1 MGLSIE
7 VTKVARAY
15 NGNPVLRDCSYNFA
29 PGLTYALQ
37 GPNGS
42 GKSTLLRILA
52 LLEAPD
58 TGSVDYLENR
68 AVLPKDLELRR
79 RFTLVLPRPGIFNT
93 TVFHNVA
100 YGLKIRGVKSGEI
113 EARVETIL
121 ETVGLAHKRSQR
133 ALDLSSGETKRLG
146 LARAMVLAP
155 EILFL
160 DEPTANI
167 DPLNTEIIEEIILKM
182 KAGGQTT
189 ILLITHDPAQAE
201 RLGDQSLLMKEGMVM
216 PQ

>member
-1 MGLSIE
+1 M
-7 VTKVARAY
+7 
-15 NGNPVLRDCSYNFA
+15 
-29 PGLTYALQ
+29 
-37 GPNGS
+37 
-42 GKSTLLRILA
+42 
-52 LLEAPD
+52 
-58 TGSVDYLENR
+58 
-68 AVLPKDLELRR
+68 RR

-113 EARVETIL
+113 EARVSQVL
-121 ETVGLAHKRSQR
+121 ASVGLAHKGSQR

-146 LARAMVLAP
+146 LARAMVLNP

-182 KAGGQTT
+182 KTGGAAT

-201 RLGDQSLLMKEGMVM
+201 RLGDRLLFLKDGRLV
-216 PQ
+216 PG

>member
-1 MGLSIE
+1 MRLRIE
-7 VTKVARAY
+7 VNKVAKAY
-15 NGNPVLRDCSYNFA
+15 NGNPVLRDCSFTFA

-42 GKSTLLRILA
+42 GKSTLLRLLA
-52 LLEAPD
+52 LLETPD
-58 TGSVDYLENR
+58 AGQVDYLENGV
-68 AVLPKDLELRR
+68 ALAKNLALQR

-93 TVFHNVA
+93 TVFNNVV

-113 EARVETIL
+113 EARVNVIL
-121 ETVGLAHKRSQR
+121 ATVGLAHKRAQR

-146 LARAMVLAP
+146 LARAMVLNP

-182 KAGGQTT
+182 KAGGAAT
-189 ILLITHDPAQAE
+189 ILLITHDPAQAD
-201 RLGDQSLLMKEGMVM
+201 RLGDQLLFLKDGRLV
-216 PQ
+216 PG

>member
-1 MGLSIE
+1 MGLRLE
-7 VTKVARAY
+7 AAHLARAY
-15 NGNPVLRDCSYNFA
+15 NGNPVLRDCSFTFA

-42 GKSTLLRILA
+42 GKSTLLRLLA
-52 LLEAPD
+52 LLELPD
-58 TGSVDYLENR
+58 TGSVNYRENG
-68 AVLPKDLELRR
+68 AVLPTNLALQR

-93 TVFHNVA
+93 TVFNNVT
-100 YGLKIRGVKSGEI
+100 YGLKIRGVKADEI
-113 EARVETIL
+113 EDRVKAIL
-121 ETVGLAHKRSQR
+121 ETVGLTHKKNQW

-146 LARAMVLAP
+146 LARAMVLNP
-155 EILFL
+155 EVLFL

-182 KAGGQTT
+182 KAGGAVT

-201 RLGDQSLLMKEGMVM
+201 RLGDQLLFLKGGRLV
-216 PQ
+216 PG

>member
-1 MGLSIE
+1 MGLRLE
-7 VTKVARAY
+7 AAHLAKAY
-15 NGNPVLRDCSYNFA
+15 NGNPLLRDCFYNFA
-29 PGLTYALQ
+29 PGRTYTLS

-42 GKSTLLRILA
+42 GKSTLLRLLA
-52 LLEAPD
+52 LLETPD
-58 TGSVDYLENR
+58 AGRVDYLENG
-68 AVLPKDLELRR
+68 AALSKDLELRR

-93 TVFHNVA
+93 TVFNNVA

-113 EARVETIL
+113 ETRVNASL
-121 ETVGLAHKRSQR
+121 EMVGLAHKRSQR

-146 LARAMVLAP
+146 LARAMVLNP
-155 EILFL
+155 EVLFL

-167 DPLNTEIIEEIILKM
+167 DPLNTEIIEEIILQM
-182 KAGGQTT
+182 KSGGRTT

-201 RLGDQSLLMKEGMVM
+201 RLGDQLLFLKDGRLV

>member
-1 MGLSIE
+1 MGLRLE
-7 VTKVARAY
+7 AAHLARAY

-29 PGLTYALQ
+29 PGRTYTLS

-42 GKSTLLRILA
+42 GKSTLLRLLA
-52 LLEAPD
+52 LLETPD
-58 TGSVDYLENR
+58 TGSVDYLENG
-68 AVLPKDLELRR
+68 AVLPKNLELRR

-113 EARVETIL
+113 EARVSQVL
-121 ETVGLAHKRSQR
+121 ASVGLAHKGLQR

-146 LARAMVLAP
+146 LARAMVLNP
-155 EILFL
+155 EVLFL

-182 KAGGQTT
+182 KAGGAAT
-189 ILLITHDPAQAE
+189 IILITHDPAQAE
-201 RLGDQSLLMKEGMVM
+201 RLGDQLLFLKDGRLV
-216 PQ
+216 PG

>member
-1 MGLSIE
+1 MGLRIE
-7 VTKVARAY
+7 VTKVAKAY
-15 NGNPVLRDCSYNFA
+15 NGNPVLRDSSFTFA

-58 TGSVDYLENR
+58 TGSVDYLENGV
-68 AVLPKDLELRR
+68 ALAQNLTLQR

-93 TVFHNVA
+93 KVFNNVA

-113 EARVETIL
+113 EARVSQVL
-121 ETVGLAHKRSQR
+121 ASVGLAHKRSQR
-133 ALDLSSGETKRLG
+133 ALELSSGETKRLG
-146 LARAMVLAP
+146 LARAMVLNP
-155 EILFL
+155 EVLFL

-167 DPLNTEIIEEIILKM
+167 DPLNTEIIEEIILRM
-182 KAGGQTT
+182 KIAGAAT

-201 RLGDQSLLMKEGMVM
+201 RLGDRLLLMKEGRLV
-216 PQ
+216 PG

>member
-1 MGLSIE
+1 MGLRIE
-7 VTKVARAY
+7 IIKVAKAY
-15 NGNPVLRDCSYNFA
+15 NGNPVLRDCSFTFA

-42 GKSTLLRILA
+42 GKSTLLRLLA
-52 LLEAPD
+52 LLETPD
-58 TGSVDYLENR
+58 AGSVDYLENG
-68 AVLPKDLELRR
+68 AALSKDLELRR

-113 EARVETIL
+113 EARVNEIL
-121 ETVGLAHKRSQR
+121 KRVGLAHKKSQR
-133 ALDLSSGETKRLG
+133 ALELSSGETKRLG

-167 DPLNTEIIEEIILKM
+167 DPRNSEIIEEIILGM
-182 KAGGQTT
+182 KAGGQAT
-189 ILLITHDPAQAE
+189 ILLITHDPVQAE
-201 RLGDQSLLMKEGMVM
+201 RLGDQVLFMKDGRLV
-216 PQ
+216 PG